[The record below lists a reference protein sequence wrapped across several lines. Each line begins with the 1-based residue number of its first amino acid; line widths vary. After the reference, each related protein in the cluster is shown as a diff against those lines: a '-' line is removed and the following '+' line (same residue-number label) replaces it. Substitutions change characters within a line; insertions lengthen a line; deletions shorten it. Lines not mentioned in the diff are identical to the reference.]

1 MQRCLM
7 ATVHSLSSSLR
18 PPPPLPICDA
28 PPVTLMASSSSS
40 SMSSISAMVA
50 PAAVASITPPSAD
63 GAGTTDATRLL
74 LLPRQLREP
83 PLTRP
88 APIPPKSLALL
99 AVGGSSRAAAAA
111 APPTASSAKDLGGMG
126 AGLVSG
132 GSRNW
137 RGSSKS
143 RVASVVPAPSALG
156 GVIDATAAGATI
168 AEMLDM
174 DDDDDDAMSVT
185 GGASQ
190 MGNGGGGRRDD
201 DSEWTVAIKHLCIG
215 EINVLLSY
223 SGGGTNASGGS
234 YEKIENVHLRLHVK
248 RYADKTWTQKTM
260 LARVKKDIARDFVGQ
275 VTRNCN
281 NIGAALAGALGLK
294 ARGKNAGG
302 AARASVDEEDL
313 MPIIPKFKKPLPGGS
328 VAQPPSFKG
337 SAMIS
342 SMDSAMGALR
352 GNINSGSASF
362 GRARNSYGGGGDS
375 SAAAAHLSGSSGG
388 GGGGTVIPTRLSETG
403 IVSGGDA
410 AAAAAREMLGVV
422 KPRKKAQ
429 GLSRLHEAVKRR
441 RHGHSSSGGSHAQSP
456 LTEAAAAAE
465 AVPPPPTTQASPQPP
480 ALPPR

>member
-1 MQRCLM
+1 MLPRSAPIAESMLLIM
-7 ATVHSLSSSLR
+7 ALPLNDGGCATL
-18 PPPPLPICDA
+18 PPGSGFLN
-28 PPVTLMASSSSS
+28 LGMMGMRSSSS
-40 SMSSISAMVA
+40 
-50 PAAVASITPPSAD
+50 
-63 GAGTTDATRLL
+63 TDAR
-74 LLPRQLREP
+74 
-83 PLTRP
+83 
-88 APIPPKSLALL
+88 
-99 AVGGSSRAAAAA
+99 A
-111 APPTASSAKDLGGMG
+111 APPAFLPRALRPSAPASAAPML
-126 AGLVSG
+126 LQFRVTCPT
-132 GSRNW
+132 
-137 RGSSKS
+137 KS
-143 RVASVVPAPSALG
+143 R
-156 GVIDATAAGATI
+156 
-168 AEMLDM
+168 
-174 DDDDDDAMSVT
+174 AMSFFT
-185 GGASQ
+185 LAS
-190 MGNGGGGRRDD
+190 M
-201 DSEWTVAIKHLCIG
+201 VFC
-215 EINVLLSY
+215 V
-223 SGGGTNASGGS
+223 
-234 YEKIENVHLRLHVK
+234 HVK